1 MLFQSYRNYKKM
13 LHFHKIKKRPEIFN
27 KSLALAVTKNLNII
41 IFMKLN
47 KNINKSLSLF
57 QAINYHN
64 NFRKSKFA
72 YFRRRYSRLA
82 SRPESKADTR
92 RQVLEKRIF
101 FNPRKVRFMF
111 R

>member
-47 KNINKSLSLF
+47 KNINKSLIISGYQL
-57 QAINYHN
+57 
-64 NFRKSKFA
+64 S
-72 YFRRRYSRLA
+72 
-82 SRPESKADTR
+82 
-92 RQVLEKRIF
+92 
-101 FNPRKVRFMF
+101 
-111 R
+111 